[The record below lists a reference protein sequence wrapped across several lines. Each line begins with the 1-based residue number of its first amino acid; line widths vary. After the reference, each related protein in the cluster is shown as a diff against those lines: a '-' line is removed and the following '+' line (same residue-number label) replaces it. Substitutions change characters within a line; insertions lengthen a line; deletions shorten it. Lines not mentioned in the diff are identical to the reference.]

1 MKKIIIQA
9 FSFFGISGIGWLIDM
24 VIYSILTHF
33 NVYTIL
39 ANIISSFVAVTFV
52 YLTSTKK
59 IFVNI
64 NDSFNVKKKYIV
76 YILYQVIIVLIS
88 STIINFIA
96 KNLVHIDIKLIA
108 DYAKISAKI
117 IVTPFTM
124 ITNFI
129 FMKFLIEKI

>member
-24 VIYSILTHF
+24 SIYSILTYF

-39 ANIISSFVAVTFV
+39 ANIISSFTAVTFV

-88 STIINFIA
+88 STISNFIA
-96 KNLVHIDIKLIA
+96 KNLVNFDIKLIA

>member
-9 FSFFGISGIGWLIDM
+9 FSFFGLSGIGWLIDM
-24 VIYSILTHF
+24 SIYSILTYF

-96 KNLVHIDIKLIA
+96 ENLVNFDIKLIA
-108 DYAKISAKI
+108 NYAKISAKI

>member
-24 VIYSILTHF
+24 SIYSILTYF

-39 ANIISSFVAVTFV
+39 ANIISSFTAVTFV

-96 KNLVHIDIKLIA
+96 KNLVNFDIKLIA

>member
-9 FSFFGISGIGWLIDM
+9 FSFFGLSGIGWLIDM
-24 VIYSILTHF
+24 SIYSILTYF

-88 STIINFIA
+88 STIINLIA
-96 KNLVHIDIKLIA
+96 ENLVNIDIKLIA

>member
-9 FSFFGISGIGWLIDM
+9 FSFFGLSGIGWLIDM
-24 VIYSILTHF
+24 SIYSILTYF

-88 STIINFIA
+88 STIINLIA
-96 KNLVHIDIKLIA
+96 ENLVNIDIKLIT

>member
-24 VIYSILTHF
+24 SIYSILTYF

-39 ANIISSFVAVTFV
+39 ANIISSFTAVTFV
-52 YLTSTKK
+52 YLISTKK
-59 IFVNI
+59 VFVNI

-88 STIINFIA
+88 STIINLIA
-96 KNLVHIDIKLIA
+96 KDLTGSNIELFVN
-108 DYAKISAKI
+108 YSKILAKI

-124 ITNFI
+124 VTNFM
-129 FMKFLIEKI
+129 FMKFLVEKV